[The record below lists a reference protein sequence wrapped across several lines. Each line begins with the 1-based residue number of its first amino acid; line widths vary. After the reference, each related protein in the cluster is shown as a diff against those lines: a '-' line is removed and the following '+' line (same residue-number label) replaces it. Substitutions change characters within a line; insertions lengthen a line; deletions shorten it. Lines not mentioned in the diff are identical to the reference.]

1 MAVATGDLLQITDF
15 QQYLGE
21 ECLNVYYYRYFSAPT
36 IDNTVYEPLIDD
48 FASRVIG
55 AVRQIQVNTLKH
67 DRLQI
72 KNLSNGIDFFEK
84 VINIDGE
91 LDVADDAEL
100 QSYVSL
106 GFQLIR
112 DSLVTRNGYKRIAG
126 LVESQVDGNTVTR
139 NGYKRIAGLVESQ
152 VDGNTFTGGIGT
164 VNGIRD
170 RFTESLTVGIIQV
183 AAPVIVKRP
192 IPVPAG
198 SAYVYS
204 SVVECLF
211 KGLGTQN
218 TRKP

>member
-126 LVESQVDGNTVTR
+126 LVESQVDGNT
-139 NGYKRIAGLVESQ
+139 
-152 VDGNTFTGGIGT
+152 FTGGIGT

>member
-1 MAVATGDLLQITDF
+1 VAVATGDLLQITDF

-21 ECLNVYYYRYFSAPT
+21 EVLNVYYYRYFSAPT
-36 IDNTVYEPLIDD
+36 FDNTVYEPIVDD
-48 FASRVIG
+48 FATRVIG
-55 AVRQIQVNTLKH
+55 AVRQVQVNTLKH

-72 KNLSNGIDFFEK
+72 KNLSNATDFFEK
-84 VINIDGE
+84 IINIDGE
-91 LDVADDAEL
+91 LSVADDAEL

-126 LVESQVDGNTVTR
+126 LQESQVDGN
-139 NGYKRIAGLVESQ
+139 EFS
-152 VDGNTFTGGIGT
+152 GNMTTI
-164 VNGIRD
+164 NGIRP
-170 RFTESLTVGIIQV
+170 RFTESLQVGLIQV

-198 SAYVYS
+198 TSYVYS

-218 TRKP
+218 TRKPS